1 MAFGWTELCL
11 IHTSQIADLIPA
23 AMTAE
28 YEASLLLPVHQGRF
42 AGMEYPKV
50 GKMRQ

>member
-1 MAFGWTELCL
+1 MAFGWTELCF

-28 YEASLLLPVHQGRF
+28 YEASLLSVQQGRF